1 MFGKLT
7 LEAIPYH
14 EPIIMVT
21 LAAVAGGALAIL
33 AAITYYRKWAPLW
46 NDWLTSVDHKRIGVM
61 YIILALVMLFRGF
74 SDAVMMRAQQ
84 VPPPAPMKASCR
96 RTTTTRSSP
105 PMA

>member
-33 AAITYYRKWAPLW
+33 AAITYYRKWVPLW

-61 YIILALVMLFRGF
+61 YIVLALVMLFRGF

-84 VPPPAPMKASCR
+84 ALAVGTER
-96 RTTTTRSSP
+96 V
-105 PMA
+105 